1 MLWEVTHILI
11 EGVVY
16 KTINGTIMS
25 TGRYGSQCHWII
37 YYDKILCC
45 VYYFHVGTLE
55 AISLD
60 FNLTSELNSTIPTFT
75 LTCTSTGGPTTTVSW
90 RRDGE
95 ILVENSSNYS
105 VTSQT
110 LLTNAEHAIYDHT
123 LAVMGRLVGEYQCN
137 VSNNKPSSSNRSLT
151 VVGEYY
157 INR

>member
-1 MLWEVTHILI
+1 M
-11 EGVVY
+11 
-16 KTINGTIMS
+16 
-25 TGRYGSQCHWII
+25 CHVH
-37 YYDKILCC
+37 YLDA
-45 VYYFHVGTLE
+45 GTLE
-55 AISLD
+55 VISLD

-75 LTCTSTGGPTTTVSW
+75 LTCTSTGGPATTVSW

-95 ILVENSSNYS
+95 LLVENSSNYS

-110 LLTNAEHAIYDHT
+110 LLTDAEDAIYDHT
-123 LAVMGRLVGEYQCN
+123 LRVTGRLVGKYQCN

>member
-1 MLWEVTHILI
+1 M
-11 EGVVY
+11 Y

-75 LTCTSTGGPTTTVSW
+75 LTCTSTGGPATIVSW
-90 RRDGE
+90 MRNGE
-95 ILVENSSNYS
+95 ILVENSSSYS
-105 VTSQT
+105 ITSQT
-110 LLTNAEHAIYDHT
+110 LIDAENGTYDHT
-123 LAVMGRLVGEYQCN
+123 LMVTGRLVGEYECT
-137 VSNNKPSSSNRSLT
+137 VSNSKPSSASGNIT
-151 VVGEYY
+151 VVGEC
-157 INR
+157 